1 MNHGP
6 WNGGRVAANGWNGNW
21 NGRGFDR
28 DHDRGFRRGPGFGF
42 GFGISPGYYPY
53 DDYAYYDDPYYSD
66 TYAYD
71 YDTGPAV
78 GVTVGTGGGDVDY
91 CMRRYRSYDPA
102 SGTFLGYDGI
112 RHPCP

>member
-1 MNHGP
+1 MTRGA
-6 WNGGRVAANGWNGNW
+6 WNGGHVAANGWNGNW

-28 DHDRGFRRGPGFGF
+28 DHDRGFRRGPGFGV
-42 GFGISPGYYPY
+42 GFGVGPGYYLY

-71 YDTGPAV
+71 YETAPAV
-78 GVTVGTGGGDVDY
+78 GVAVGTGGGDPEY